1 MPTLTG
7 WQPARTPGRILA
19 RNQHVL
25 RASMRSLIRWQPGRP
40 QGAHAFAYW
49 LATSTSFRANMRSLT
64 GWQRAPLVGRR
75 CVRRQTY
82 ADVFRRIQTY
92 SDVCRR
98 TIAVNESLHLG
109 GQKIS
114 PVILR
119 FSSADRRTKSISWN
133 VEWRVKKCKKMTN
146 MKCYPTLSTHQML
159 DFLVVFASSE
169 ERKSG
174 RLFHSDGRAAVR
186 QAKKA
191 PFYNRP
197 KKDKMTPELPLTCE
211 VR

>member
-1 MPTLTG
+1 MRTLTG

-19 RNQHVL
+19 GNQHVL

-92 SDVCRR
+92 ADVLLQSTNRSIWGVRKSPPYGRAQRLTRPKCAILGKITRHINFFLIVFTER
-98 TIAVNESLHLG
+98 NATKNEGIIEGSLHM
-109 GQKIS
+109 K
-114 PVILR
+114 
-119 FSSADRRTKSISWN
+119 
-133 VEWRVKKCKKMTN
+133 VKKWS
-146 MKCYPTLSTHQML
+146 L
-159 DFLVVFASSE
+159 
-169 ERKSG
+169 
-174 RLFHSDGRAAVR
+174 
-186 QAKKA
+186 
-191 PFYNRP
+191 
-197 KKDKMTPELPLTCE
+197 TPSPPSQC
-211 VR
+211 

>member
-1 MPTLTG
+1 MGRYRRFEFHDLAKISRASRHAKGAVCKGQGREKAITAYWLATSTSCRANMRTLTG

-19 RNQHVL
+19 GNQHVL

-92 SDVCRR
+92 ADVLLQSTNR
-98 TIAVNESLHLG
+98 
-109 GQKIS
+109 
-114 PVILR
+114 
-119 FSSADRRTKSISWN
+119 SIWG
-133 VEWRVKKCKKMTN
+133 V
-146 MKCYPTLSTHQML
+146 
-159 DFLVVFASSE
+159 
-169 ERKSG
+169 RKS
-174 RLFHSDGRAAVR
+174 
-186 QAKKA
+186 
-191 PFYNRP
+191 
-197 KKDKMTPELPLTCE
+197 LP
-211 VR
+211 